1 MELEFKH
8 IAPYLPYGLKFEMQ
22 SDSLED
28 FGEMIEDLSEGSEQY
43 FKAGSIWE
51 LCGYTGVDIP
61 IYGGG
66 EVDGLIFKHESGT
79 WIGDNKSLK
88 PILRPL
94 SDLTDEMIEDICQ
107 RYRRSETN
115 AESWASSLRFLRK
128 YGGTRYELPLE
139 FWSYLF
145 ELHFDVFGL
154 IDAGLAIDINTLND

>member
-1 MELEFKH
+1 MSEHGQWHRRSTDEYWRIKDMLEYKLVLH
-8 IAPYLPYGLKFEMQ
+8 
-22 SDSLED
+22 
-28 FGEMIEDLSEGSEQY
+28 
-43 FKAGSIWE
+43 
-51 LCGYTGVDIP
+51 
-61 IYGGG
+61 
-66 EVDGLIFKHESGT
+66 
-79 WIGDNKSLK
+79 
-88 PILRPL
+88 PL

-154 IDAGLAIDINTLND
+154 IESGLAIDKNTL